1 MAQCTINIEKPATR
15 FRQLRP
21 RTLHVPIIVVFSRR
35 SALTRACARGQEAYL
50 KCVILVEDLT

>member
-1 MAQCTINIEKPATR
+1 
-15 FRQLRP
+15 
-21 RTLHVPIIVVFSRR
+21 VVFSRR